1 MHFMW
6 HAPEPGWLPPKHH
19 WATQSYGG
27 GHCQHNGASWCPCTC
42 CVELVRLWGV
52 ADSLLHAGVMTMR
65 HLSCLQDNEPDPL
78 DAFMAGQVAAVAVPV
93 KQEQQQQQQDVTMT
107 DAAGPDTGQGPVKPE
122 AAAAE
127 EDEPDPLDAFMATS
141 VS

>member
-1 MHFMW
+1 M
-6 HAPEPGWLPPKHH
+6 
-19 WATQSYGG
+19 
-27 GHCQHNGASWCPCTC
+27 
-42 CVELVRLWGV
+42 RLWGV
-52 ADSLLHAGVMTMR
+52 ADSLLHAGVLTMR